1 MLAEDNHSMGLTWFD
16 WGTGIGMPCNLVIT
30 THLHLLP
37 LIIIRCQPAVE
48 NITMVHRWSAFWVL
62 DAPLGLFC
70 KLAKRECRIRFES
83 VQCISFPSM
92 DMGPS
97 LALERGW
104 KRLIWFSMGFSMVSW
119 TASWCYSIFKSWDV
133 LGHCP
138 ACCRWHI
145 DSAHR
150 AAVCDQSPISA
161 QTHSPQ
167 RSQSSGTSKP
177 KTLPKPRAS
186 FWTQQLNSF
195 HCHFLNFWDAC
206 QLSHSTSWLSTNAM
220 KI

>member
-1 MLAEDNHSMGLTWFD
+1 
-16 WGTGIGMPCNLVIT
+16 
-30 THLHLLP
+30 
-37 LIIIRCQPAVE
+37 
-48 NITMVHRWSAFWVL
+48 
-62 DAPLGLFC
+62 
-70 KLAKRECRIRFES
+70 
-83 VQCISFPSM
+83 
-92 DMGPS
+92 
-97 LALERGW
+97 
-104 KRLIWFSMGFSMVSW
+104 MGFSMVSW
-119 TASWCYSIFKSWDV
+119 TVSWCYSIFKSWDV

-150 AAVCDQSPISA
+150 AAVCDQLPISA

-206 QLSHSTSWLSTNAM
+206 QLSHSTSWLSTNAR
-220 KI
+220 KFKWSHWIHWVSSHHIHLWNPWNPYSSCLIVLFQGTRCL